1 MTHHESRPQAP
12 QAPTDATSSTT
23 SAGPW
28 LYACP
33 RCCAQST
40 TPIYVGP
47 EQQQQLR
54 KQHRPGCKSTY
65 KVLIG
70 QVPLPAAQLQ
80 ATSTPI
86 ARDQTSVLVL
96 MLQRSEAAALLRA
109 AVRSL
114 NAAAEP
120 DDLFL
125 SNVRQQLETAAVLLT
140 GSEEPTQAQYAD
152 FSGEKPRRLCNNCA
166 QPASAHPVE
175 ITREGRRLVCVLRP
189 SDQVTGRDVD
199 IDDALGDL
207 QDRTRSLATFTVTEA
222 GRAALSESDVL

>member
-23 SAGPW
+23 SSTW

-40 TPIYVGP
+40 TAVYIGP
-47 EQQQQLR
+47 TQQQLLR

-96 MLQRSEAAALLRA
+96 MLQRSNAATLLIRA
-109 AVRSL
+109 AVRAL
-114 NAAAEP
+114 TLAGEP

-125 SNVRQQLETAAVLLT
+125 STARQQLESAAVLLS
-140 GSEEPTQAQYAD
+140 GSEEPAQAQYAD

-189 SDQVTGRDVD
+189 SDQVPQREWPEGSTLPHAR
-199 IDDALGDL
+199 
-207 QDRTRSLATFTVTEA
+207 FTVTEA